1 MERKE
6 IERLLDERSRKFRK
20 KNYAPFTTK
29 KVLVAAAFIAVIV
42 YILIHYKQVQTWLGI
57 L

>member
-20 KNYAPFTTK
+20 KNYAPFTIK
-29 KVLVAAAFIAVIV
+29 KVLVAAAFIAVFI
-42 YILIHYKQVQTWLGI
+42 YILIHYKQVQSWLGI